1 MILLEVR
8 GFSVAFFFFLK
19 LGSPVSME
27 VLPKCASMKLFSWKA
42 VGEEA
47 VEVG

>member
-1 MILLEVR
+1 MILPEVR
-8 GFSVAFFFFLK
+8 GFSGAFFSLK

-27 VLPKCASMKLFSWKA
+27 VLPKWASMKLFSWKA
-42 VGEEA
+42 VRKEA